1 MTPEQDRA
9 FMDCAITA
17 GQRARYWSAPNPPVG
32 CVLVKEGTVIGE
44 GFTQPAGD
52 AHAEV
57 MALQAARDAGGSDAC
72 RGATAFVTLEPCSH
86 QGRTGPCVAA
96 LIEAGIERVVVA
108 VEDPNPQVAGQ
119 GLSQLREA
127 GIAVEV
133 GIGADAVE
141 QDLAGFLL
149 RMRRGYGRIT
159 VKIATSLDGRTA
171 MASGESQWIT
181 GELAR
186 QDVQRLR
193 AESDLI
199 VTGVGTVLADDC
211 RLTLR
216 SDALPLSDDDKAR
229 ALAHPPARM
238 VLDSRGRTPSDA
250 QVLQG
255 EPAILVVAQ
264 SSGDASTTS
273 VHPLPANPEGRIDL
287 AEWIAFLRTQTFNEI
302 LVEAGPTLSGALI
315 REGWVDRLVLYQAPK
330 LLGDSARPL
339 ATMALDRLGD
349 AVELAFTEV
358 TRMGSDLRIIAA
370 PLRRGQN

>member
-1 MTPEQDRA
+1 MNTEQDRA
-9 FMDCAITA
+9 FMERAITA
-17 GQRARYWSAPNPPVG
+17 GQHARYWSAPNPPVG
-32 CVLVKEGTVIGE
+32 CVLVKEGAVIGE
-44 GFTQPAGD
+44 GFTQPAGE

-57 MALQAARDAGGSDAC
+57 MALQAAREACGTDAC
-72 RGATAFVTLEPCSH
+72 RGATAYVTLEPCSH

-96 LIEAGIERVVVA
+96 LIEAGVARVVVA

-133 GIGADAVE
+133 GIGAEAAE
-141 QDLAGFLL
+141 QGLAGFLL

-159 VKIATSLDGRTA
+159 LKMAASLDGRTA

-216 SDALPLSDDDKAR
+216 DDALPLDDADKAR
-229 ALAHPPARM
+229 AMAHPPMRM
-238 VLDSRGRTPSDA
+238 VLDSRGRTPRDA
-250 QVLQG
+250 RVLQG
-255 EPAILVVAQ
+255 EPAIVVMTHFA
-264 SSGDASTTS
+264 DDIPIPS
-273 VHPLPANPEGRIDL
+273 VQRVSANGEGRIDL
-287 AEWIAFLRTQTFNEI
+287 AEWIDSLRTQTYNEI
-302 LVEAGPTLSGALI
+302 LVEAGPTLTGALLKG
-315 REGWVDRLVLYQAPK
+315 GWVDRLILYQSPK
-330 LLGDSARPL
+330 LLGDTARPL
-339 ATMALDRLGD
+339 AAMALSALSD
-349 AVELAFTEV
+349 AVEFEFTEV
-358 TRMGSDLRIIAA
+358 TRIGSDLRMMAS
-370 PLRRGQN
+370 PRLRHCH

>member
-1 MTPEQDRA
+1 MTSEQDRA

-57 MALQAARDAGGSDAC
+57 MALQAAREAGGTDAC
-72 RGATAFVTLEPCSH
+72 RGATAYVTLEPCSH
-86 QGRTGPCVAA
+86 QGRTGPCAAA

-133 GIGADAVE
+133 GIGAEAVE

-171 MASGESQWIT
+171 MSTGESQWIT

-229 ALAHPPARM
+229 ALAHLPTRM
-238 VLDSRGRTPSDA
+238 VLDSRGRTPPDA
-250 QVLQG
+250 QILRG
-255 EPAILVVAQ
+255 ESAILVVTQ
-264 SSGDASTTS
+264 SSGDAPTTS

-287 AEWIAFLRTQTFNEI
+287 AEWIAFLRTQTYNEI

>member
-1 MTPEQDRA
+1 MER
-9 FMDCAITA
+9 AITA
-17 GQRARYWSAPNPPVG
+17 GQHARYWSAPNPPVG
-32 CVLVKEGTVIGE
+32 CVLVKEGAVIGE
-44 GFTQPAGD
+44 GFTQPAGE

-57 MALQAARDAGGSDAC
+57 MALQAAREAGGTDAC
-72 RGATAFVTLEPCSH
+72 RGATAYVTLEPCSH

-127 GIAVEV
+127 GLAVEV
-133 GIGADAVE
+133 GIGAEAVE

-238 VLDSRGRTPSDA
+238 VLDSRGRTPPDA
-250 QVLQG
+250 QILQG
-255 EPAILVVAQ
+255 EPAVLVVAQ
-264 SSGDASTTS
+264 PSSYASTNS
-273 VHPLPANPEGRIDL
+273 LHPLPANPEGRIDL
-287 AEWIAFLRTQTFNEI
+287 AEWIAFLRTQTYNEI

-339 ATMALDRLGD
+339 ATMALARLGD